1 MMLNLKI
8 FGMRSVVL
16 AATMAAGCE
25 LSLPTAT
32 PYAPASGAALSSSPP
47 EVPASA
53 PIYVIDRSVGAHIPL
68 GSYGITTNGQTYY
81 VEWQTDDT
89 AHGFSGDI
97 FCPRS
102 CSLLNISLKAQD
114 EKGSQVAAGSL
125 DLVSSYHFRF
135 DAPTGAGVHQ
145 HLEFDASPPVTFELR
160 IDGQPALNPYT
171 AFLSHRQLSTAESMP
186 FSLVPFP

>member
-1 MMLNLKI
+1 MA
-8 FGMRSVVL
+8 L

-32 PYAPASGAALSSSPP
+32 HYAAGSGAALNSSPP

-53 PIYVIDRSVGAHIPL
+53 PIYVIDRSVGAHIPF

-81 VEWQTDDT
+81 IEWQTDDT
-89 AHGFSGDI
+89 AHRFSGDI
-97 FCPRS
+97 FCPSS
-102 CSLLNISLKAQD
+102 CYLLNLSLKAQD
-114 EKGSQVAAGSL
+114 EKGSQVAAAGTF
-125 DLVSSYHFRF
+125 DIVSSYHFRF
-135 DAPTGAGVHQ
+135 DAPTAAGVHQ
-145 HLEFDASPPVTFELR
+145 HLEFDASLPPVSFELR

-171 AFLSHRQLSTAESMP
+171 AFLSNRQLSTAESMP